1 MDWTQGMGMAAG
13 VLTSC
18 SMLPQLFKVIRD
30 KQAEEVSVVM
40 IVVLIAGLALWVA
53 YGIARGDWPV
63 ILTNSFSVIVNC
75 LLLGFRIR
83 YSGTK

>member
-1 MDWTQGMGMAAG
+1 MGMAAG